1 MKTFLLLSQIFIL
14 SLLTFTTSSS
24 QEYCEPFFTS
34 AVGAD
39 KFTGITNVKLNST
52 PAIDNSSDYNDWYV
66 YFDEVEA
73 GGLNPGEEYELT
85 IRVKWNINSTFFTNK
100 VQIYAWIDWNQNFE
114 FDKGEEIAE
123 IDQTEM
129 IPYSEERETK
139 IIFTVPQDAKVGIT
153 RLRISED
160 MDNAGGH
167 PKQVACGYPESHSL
181 GQHGNVED
189 YNLEIIS
196 SGENPKINVLE
207 GSLDFGEVEI
217 GSSSSEKITIENNGN
232 ADLTISSMDIQGNQ
246 SEVFSISE
254 DVTFPMIISAGN
266 TNDVNINARPN
277 EKNNFTANLIIE
289 SNSSEDSKFYIPL
302 SVVGKLAPAEI
313 LISSDILDFGKVPTS
328 TNKFMGG
335 VKITNT
341 GGQDLILD
349 SMAFSTNQEVFVLI
363 NPDDSEALESS
374 DFPITIGN
382 SEDDYF
388 EIIVEFSPTDGIEYL
403 AKVLI
408 GTNVGEYNVDIRGE
422 GEIIKSLSDYKNAN
436 LNISI
441 NPNPITDQNSNII
454 VDLHGKSREIDMF
467 IVDLN
472 GNIVLKIKSENMSF
486 GENKINLNLTNLS
499 SGSYFLISNYM
510 GVRSRT
516 SIVITK

>member
-139 IIFTVPQDAKVGIT
+139 ITFTVPQDAKVGIT

-167 PKQVACGYPESHSL
+167 PKQVACGYPENDGL

-207 GSLDFGEVEI
+207 SSLDFGEVEI
-217 GSSSSEKITIENNGN
+217 DSSSSEKITIENNGN
-232 ADLTISSMDIQGNQ
+232 ADLIISSMDIQGNQ

-254 DVTFPMIISAGN
+254 DVTFPMVISAGN

-277 EKNNFTANLIIE
+277 EKNNFSANLIIE
-289 SNSSEDSKFYIPL
+289 SNSSEDSKFYVPL

-313 LISSDILDFGKVPTS
+313 SISTDLLDFGNVPT
-328 TNKFMGG
+328 GIEEILEEI
-335 VKITNT
+335 KITNT
-341 GGQDLILD
+341 GGQDLIVNSVSLEGD
-349 SMAFSTNQEVFVLI
+349 TDVFLF
-363 NPDDSEALESS
+363 SEALGLPVSLSNDTEL
-374 DFPITIGN
+374 TIGVGFTPQ
-382 SEDDYF
+382 D
-388 EIIVEFSPTDGIEYL
+388 EIKYEGKLTVR
-403 AKVLI
+403 
-408 GTNVGEYNVDIRGE
+408 TNVGDKIVDITGQ
-422 GEIIKSLSDYKNAN
+422 GIILKSILTDDRNAN

-441 NPNPITDQNSNII
+441 NPNPIEGESAGIV

-472 GNIVLKIKSENMSF
+472 GNVVLKIKSDNISF